1 MISKFNAKLLCVAMI
16 IGCFNLVFSQDSIS
30 KSERVITR
38 KFTFLEFRGTN
49 AIDIAAGSLQMEGDY
64 PEYEYDIYFRI
75 GYKRQLTSHLN
86 ANVTFNKYN
95 VSIKDVSNEGFM
107 SFDLNLEY
115 LFSPYT
121 KFSPFLFAGGG
132 YNAANYF
139 ESTAT
144 KVQAGLGFELIV
156 APHIGLKLFGE
167 YNYLFS
173 DDIDGLIEG
182 DTDDALIR
190 MGLGFNFYFGGKKKK
205 EMYQR
210 KLKTVINSNQIIPY
224 N

>member
-1 MISKFNAKLLCVAMI
+1 ML

-30 KSERVITR
+30 KSERFNTR
-38 KFTFLEFRGTN
+38 KFTFLNYRGTN
-49 AIDIAAGSLQMEGDY
+49 AIDVALGSLSLQGDQ
-64 PEYEYDIYFRI
+64 ESEYDIYFRI

-86 ANVTFNKYN
+86 TNISFNKYN
-95 VSIKDVSNEGFM
+95 ILIKDVSNEGFM
-107 SFDLNLEY
+107 SFDLNIEY
-115 LFSPYT
+115 LFCPFS
-121 KFSPFLFAGGG
+121 KFSPFLFLGGG

-144 KVQAGLGFELIV
+144 KAQAGFGLELIV
-156 APHIGLKLFGE
+156 TNHVGFKLFGE
-167 YNYLFS
+167 YNYLLT

-190 MGLGFNFYFGGKKKK
+190 MGVGFNFYFGGKKKR
-205 EMYQR
+205 EMYQK